1 MKLKEI
7 YELAIKEGIAA
18 DPRGKEEVEKAL
30 ERVKKKYD
38 SLEAQEREFF
48 DEEKLRNPYSDTRI
62 LTGDPN
68 TEVRTV
74 LAGVDMEIGEVLLAD
89 RFREKGNSI
98 DLLVSHHPEG
108 KALATLSDVMFMQ
121 ADIWHKQGV
130 PINVAESL
138 INRRMKEV
146 FRLLMP
152 INHNRAIDVA
162 KLLDI
167 PFICVH
173 TPSDNLV
180 TSFLQKSF
188 DEDPPYTLK
197 DVVYQLRTFPEYKEA
212 AKEGAG
218 PNIQVGAEE
227 NRAGRVMVD
236 MTGGTEGPKEA
247 LEKLAAA
254 GVGTLV
260 GMHMGEKIR
269 KEAEKNNINVV
280 IAGHMASDSM
290 GMNLYLDRLEKKGI
304 KITPCSGL
312 KRVSRAK
319 QSAQG

>member
-1 MKLKEI
+1 MKLKDI
-7 YELAIKEGIAA
+7 YELAISEGIAA
-18 DPRGKEEVEKAL
+18 DPRGKEEVQKAL
-30 ERVKKKYD
+30 ERVRKKYD
-38 SLEAQEREFF
+38 SLEAQEKELF
-48 DEEKLRNPYSDTRI
+48 DEERLRNPYSDTRI
-62 LTGDPN
+62 LAGDPN
-68 TEVRTV
+68 TEVRSV
-74 LAGVDMEIGEVLLAD
+74 LAGVDMEVGEVLLAD
-89 RFREKGNSI
+89 RLREKGNSI
-98 DLLVSHHPEG
+98 DLLLSHHPEG
-108 KALATLSDVMFMQ
+108 KALATLSDVMGMQ
-121 ADIWHKQGV
+121 ADIWHRQGV

-152 INHNRAIDVA
+152 INHNRALDVA

-180 TSFLQKSF
+180 TSYLQKSF

-197 DVVYQLRTFPEYKEA
+197 EVVTKLRTFPEYGEA

-247 LEKLAAA
+247 MEKLAAA

-269 KEAEKNNINVV
+269 KEAEKYSINVV
-280 IAGHMASDSM
+280 IAGHMASDSV
-290 GMNLYLDRLEKKGI
+290 GMNLFLDRLDKKGI

-319 QSAQG
+319 

>member
-18 DPRGKEEVEKAL
+18 DPRGKEEVEKSL
-30 ERVKKKYD
+30 ERVKSKYD
-38 SLEAQEREFF
+38 SLDVKEKEFF

-62 LTGDPN
+62 LAGDPS
-68 TEVRTV
+68 TEVRMV
-74 LAGVDMEIGEVLLAD
+74 LAGIDMEIGEVLFAD
-89 RFREKGNSI
+89 RLREKGNPI

-108 KALATLSDVMFMQ
+108 SALASLSDVMLMQ

-130 PINVAESL
+130 PINVAENL

-162 KLLDI
+162 RILNI

-173 TPSDNLV
+173 TPGDNLV
-180 TSFLQKSF
+180 TSFLQKLF

-197 DVVYQLRTFPEYKEA
+197 DVITKLRSFPEFKEA
-212 AKEGAG
+212 AKEGTG

-227 NRAGRVMVD
+227 NRAGRVLVD

-247 LEKLAAA
+247 IEKLAAA

-269 KEAEKNNINVV
+269 KEAEKHNINVV
-280 IAGHMASDSM
+280 IAGHIASDST
-290 GMNLYLDRLEKKGI
+290 GMNLFLDRLEKKGI
-304 KITPCSGL
+304 KILACSGL

>member
-18 DPRGKEEVEKAL
+18 DPRGKEEVEKSL
-30 ERVKKKYD
+30 ERVKSKYD
-38 SLEAQEREFF
+38 SLDVKEKEFF

-62 LTGDPN
+62 LAGDPD

-74 LAGVDMEIGEVLLAD
+74 LAGIDMEIGEVLLAD
-89 RFREKGNSI
+89 RLREKGNPI

-108 KALATLSDVMFMQ
+108 SALASLSEVMHMQ

-138 INRRMKEV
+138 INKRMKEV

-152 INHNRAIDVA
+152 INHNRAIDA
-162 KLLDI
+162 ARILNI

-180 TSFLQKSF
+180 ASFLQKFF

-197 DVVYQLRTFPEYKEA
+197 DVVAKLRSLPEFKEA
-212 AKEGAG
+212 AKEGTG
-218 PNIQVGAEE
+218 PNIQVGTEE
-227 NRAGRVMVD
+227 NRAGRVLVD

-247 LEKLAAA
+247 IEKLAAA

-269 KEAEKNNINVV
+269 KEAEKHNINVV
-280 IAGHMASDSM
+280 IAGHMASDST
-290 GMNLYLDRLEKKGI
+290 GMNLFLDRLEKKGI
-304 KITPCSGL
+304 KILACSGL
-312 KRVSRAK
+312 KRVSRV
-319 QSAQG
+319 